1 MLHDLA
7 ESKIGDHTPEQL
19 SKEEKNKLENNA
31 FNEIIKNLPDLIKSQ
46 YLQIWQEYQE
56 NNSLESKIVH
66 QIDKLEMVLQ
76 AKIYEKDGHSQEK
89 LESFFESARIDIT
102 DPKLKELFT
111 KIIKD
116 MSKNMSERSKDEL
129 IDAQKQVIGILFE
142 VIKRLQAN
150 NDLDEEYF
158 QMIKKDNK
166 NEIRLKEIL
175 NERTE
180 NAKIVGRLLEQ
191 LET

>member
-1 MLHDLA
+1 
-7 ESKIGDHTPEQL
+7 
-19 SKEEKNKLENNA
+19 
-31 FNEIIKNLPDLIKSQ
+31 
-46 YLQIWQEYQE
+46 
-56 NNSLESKIVH
+56 
-66 QIDKLEMVLQ
+66 
-76 AKIYEKDGHSQEK
+76 
-89 LESFFESARIDIT
+89 
-102 DPKLKELFT
+102 
-111 KIIKD
+111 
-116 MSKNMSERSKDEL
+116 MSEIEKDEL

-158 QMIKKDNK
+158 QILSNGDKKEK
-166 NEIRLKEIL
+166 RVTEIQ

>member
-1 MLHDLA
+1 M
-7 ESKIGDHTPEQL
+7 S
-19 SKEEKNKLENNA
+19 
-31 FNEIIKNLPDLIKSQ
+31 
-46 YLQIWQEYQE
+46 
-56 NNSLESKIVH
+56 
-66 QIDKLEMVLQ
+66 DK
-76 AKIYEKDGHSQEK
+76 
-89 LESFFESARIDIT
+89 T
-102 DPKLKELFT
+102 
-111 KIIKD
+111 
-116 MSKNMSERSKDEL
+116 KDEL

-158 QMIKKDNK
+158 QMLSDGVKKENRVI
-166 NEIRLKEIL
+166 EIQ